1 VKIKEIQQGV
11 ISSLFALS
19 LMQIGDVHAL
29 GLIEAFQSALTN
41 DTIFRAALYDNQA
54 GQQYRKIGRA
64 NLLPN
69 VSASYSFNKIRSDIS
84 TTNNGQPVDINRN
97 FDSKNAVIQIRQ
109 PLINMDSWA
118 RYKLGNLQSDLSD
131 VELEIN
137 KQLLIQRFFGAF
149 SDANYAQDLL
159 NLAIA
164 ERDAYLNQEKAN
176 QFIFDSGEGT
186 KTELIES
193 RAKLSF
199 SEAQVIESKNNMIDT
214 HNAFKNI
221 VGTNFDRLNA
231 LTAEFKPIE
240 LEPFDFESL
249 QQIALEK
256 NPELLAKKSA
266 VQIAE
271 QEVKK
276 SFAGHMPQLD
286 AVASISQNSSETVV
300 TFNQDINNKSIG
312 LQLNIPI
319 YAGGSVNA
327 ITIQNEAKLEKAKA
341 DFDTKTKETLAELR
355 TQYNNLQAGT
365 LKINAL
371 LQSVESAELLIQA
384 TEKSILAGIRTNQD
398 LLNARKQLFET
409 KRDLSLAKYQY
420 LMAFINLK
428 KAAGIL
434 SDLDIEKLATY
445 FPN

>member
-1 VKIKEIQQGV
+1 VKINAIKQKV
-11 ISSLFALS
+11 ICSFFACSLLPFSNAN
-19 LMQIGDVHAL
+19 AL
-29 GLIEAFQSALTN
+29 GLIEAFHSALAN
-41 DTIFRAALYDNQA
+41 DSIYRAAQYDNQA
-54 GQQYRKIGRA
+54 GQQYRVIGRA
-64 NLLPN
+64 SLLPS

-84 TTNNGQPVDINRN
+84 TTNNGQPIEIDRS
-97 FDSKNAVIQIRQ
+97 FDSKNAVIQVRQ

-159 NLAIA
+159 NLALA

-214 HNAFKNI
+214 HNAFENI
-221 VGTNFDRLNA
+221 VGTNFDQLNP
-231 LTAEFKPIE
+231 LTVEFRPIE
-240 LEPFDFESL
+240 LEPFDFESWR
-249 QQIALEK
+249 QMAVEK
-256 NPELLAKKSA
+256 NPEILAKKSA

-276 SFAGHMPQLD
+276 SFAGHFPQLD

-300 TFNQDINNKSIG
+300 TFNQDIDNKSIG

-319 YAGGSVNA
+319 YAGGSVSA
-327 ITIQNEAKLEKAKA
+327 LTIQNQAKLEKANA
-341 DFDTKTKETLAELR
+341 DFDTKTKETLTELR

-365 LKINAL
+365 LKISAL
-371 LQSVESAELLIQA
+371 MESVKSAELLIEA
-384 TEKSILAGIRTNQD
+384 TQKSILAGIRTNQD

-409 KRDLSLAKYQY
+409 KRDLALAKYNY
-420 LMAFINLK
+420 LVAYINLK
-428 KAAGIL
+428 KAAGTL
-434 SDLDIEKLATY
+434 SEVDIEKLAAY
-445 FPN
+445 FPH